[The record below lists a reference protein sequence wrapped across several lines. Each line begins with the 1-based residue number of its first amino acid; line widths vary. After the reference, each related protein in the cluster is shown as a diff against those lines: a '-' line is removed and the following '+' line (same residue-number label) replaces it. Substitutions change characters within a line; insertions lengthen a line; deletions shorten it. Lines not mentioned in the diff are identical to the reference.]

1 MKITKQ
7 SKLKIQSKSILWS
20 IAFLL
25 IGMAWIFG
33 LFIDVT
39 GDSGLYAAITRQM
52 VESGDWLNLKING
65 EPYDQKPH
73 LLFWLSG
80 VGIQLFGNSNFAF
93 KLFPFLFA
101 VSSLWFVYKLGRL
114 LFSQE
119 AGLFAAL
126 IAGTSQ
132 MFFIYLLDIH
142 TDTILQAGVSLS
154 LWQLV
159 AYFKNRRVA
168 NFIWGFVGV
177 GLAMLA
183 KGPVGAVLPFFTV
196 FFYLLIKREYN
207 HLFHPKWLAG
217 IGFVLIVISPTLMH
231 LYESFKWEGIRFYFI
246 TNNLGRVTGELAG
259 SSTDP
264 FYYLYNMLWAFLPWT
279 IFVVA
284 AIILEIKS
292 WIFSKNINS
301 GRAALLG
308 SVLILLFVYSISKG
322 KAPNYFLI
330 LIPPLAVVAGGHLN
344 TFKRIAIQKGRN
356 FLCAQGV
363 VLTIMFLVLLTIIF
377 FFAEKLSWVP
387 LILMALLFVFSGI
400 FVRKEK
406 DSWKRLVFFSVIV
419 SGIFNIYLNADFIP
433 GLFRYQGAR
442 QALEVF
448 EENRQPEDKL
458 YIFALE
464 EYELFFMADETVR
477 DIKVPKKLYN
487 LLEFN
492 ETWVYTNQIKYN
504 DIVKNFKIDTIYVIR
519 QRGMNQMNWQFLN
532 PKTREKSL
540 IPNYLIKGRQN

>member
-1 MKITKQ
+1 
-7 SKLKIQSKSILWS
+7 LKIQPKSILWS

-25 IGMAWIFG
+25 IGLAWMFG

-52 VESGDWLNLKING
+52 VDSGDWLNLKING

-114 LFSQE
+114 LFSHE

-132 MFFIYLLDIH
+132 MFFLYLLDIH

-154 LWQLV
+154 LWQLIG
-159 AYFKNRRVA
+159 YLENRKVR
-168 NFIWGFVGV
+168 NFVWGFVGI

-196 FFYLLIKREYN
+196 LFYLLIRKDYRQ
-207 HLFHPKWLAG
+207 LFHSRWLLG
-217 IGFVLIVISPTLMH
+217 IIITLIVISPTLWH
-231 LYESFKWEGIRFYFI
+231 LYQSFGWEGIRFYFI
-246 TNNLGRVTGELAG
+246 TNNLGRVTGEYAG

-264 FYYLYNMLWAFLPWT
+264 FYYIYNMLWAFLPWT

-284 AIILEIKS
+284 AIFLEIKS
-292 WIFSKNINS
+292 WFSSKNINS

-308 SVLILLFVYSISKG
+308 SVLVLLVIYSISKG

-330 LIPPLAVVAGGHLN
+330 LISPFAVVAGGHLN
-344 TFKRIAIQKGRN
+344 TFKKIAAQKGRN
-356 FLCAQGV
+356 FLCSQGIV
-363 VLTIMFLVLLTIIF
+363 LTIIF
-377 FFAEKLSWVP
+377 LAFVAVLFFFAEELSWYP
-387 LILMALLFVFSGI
+387 LLLMAVLFVSAGI
-400 FVRKEK
+400 FIQKEK
-406 DSWKRLVFFSVIV
+406 DSWQRLLFFSVIMT
-419 SGIFNIYLNADFIP
+419 GIFNSYLNVEFIP

-448 EENRQPEDKL
+448 EENRKPEDKL
-458 YIFALE
+458 YNFELV
-464 EYELFFMADETVR
+464 EYELFFMADEKVE
-477 DIKVPKKLYN
+477 DINVPQRLYK
-487 LLEFN
+487 LLESD

-504 DIVKNFKIDTIYVIR
+504 DIVKNFKIDTVYVIR
-519 QRGMNQMNWQFLN
+519 QRGMNQLNWQFLN
-532 PKTREKSL
+532 PKTRDKSL
-540 IPNYLIKGRQN
+540 IPNYLIKGIQN

>member
-1 MKITKQ
+1 MKIQPKN
-7 SKLKIQSKSILWS
+7 ILWS
-20 IAFLL
+20 IAFLM
-25 IGMAWIFG
+25 IGLAWIFG

-39 GDSGLYAAITRQM
+39 GDTGLYAAITRQM
-52 VESGDWLNLKING
+52 VESGDWLNLQING

-80 VGIQLFGNSNFAF
+80 LGVQLFGNSNFAF

-101 VSSLWFVYKLGRL
+101 VSSLWFVYKLGWL

-132 MFFIYLLDIH
+132 MFFLYLLDIH
-142 TDTILQAGVSLS
+142 TDTVLQAGVSLS
-154 LWQLV
+154 LWQLIG
-159 AYFKNRRVA
+159 YLENRKVR
-168 NFIWGFVGV
+168 NFVWGFFGI

-183 KGPVGAVLPFFTV
+183 KGPVGGVLPFFIV
-196 FFYLLIKREYN
+196 LIYLFQKRDFRQ
-207 HLFHPKWLAG
+207 LFHPKWLLG
-217 IGFVLIVISPTLMH
+217 IVIISIVISPTLWH
-231 LYESFKWEGIRFYFI
+231 LYQSFGWEGIRFYFI

-264 FYYLYNMLWAFLPWT
+264 FFYLYNMLWAFLPWT

-292 WIFSKNINS
+292 WFSSKNINTE
-301 GRAALLG
+301 RAALLG
-308 SVLILLFVYSISKG
+308 SVLVLLLIYSISKG

-330 LIPPLAVVAGGHLN
+330 LIPPLAVVAGGHLD

-363 VLTIMFLVLLTIIF
+363 VLTIMFLVFMAVVF
-377 FFAEKLSWVP
+377 FFSEKLSWLP
-387 LILMALLFVFSGI
+387 ILLLALLFISAGI
-400 FVRKEK
+400 FIQKEK
-406 DSWKRLVFFSVIV
+406 NSWQRLLFFSVIV
-419 SGIFNIYLNADFIP
+419 SGIFNMYLNAEFIP

-448 EENRQPEDKL
+448 EKYQQPEDKL
-458 YIFALE
+458 YNFALE
-464 EYELFFMADETVR
+464 EYELFFMADENVE
-477 DIKVPKKLYN
+477 DIKVPQKLYD
-487 LLEFN
+487 LLEKE
-492 ETWVYTNQIKYN
+492 ETWVYTNKIKYN
-504 DIVKNFKIDTIYVIR
+504 DIKKMSEKIDTVYIIR
-519 QRGMNQMNWQFLN
+519 HRGMNELNLQFLN
-532 PKTREKSL
+532 PATRNESL
-540 IPNYLIKGRQN
+540 FKNYLIKAK